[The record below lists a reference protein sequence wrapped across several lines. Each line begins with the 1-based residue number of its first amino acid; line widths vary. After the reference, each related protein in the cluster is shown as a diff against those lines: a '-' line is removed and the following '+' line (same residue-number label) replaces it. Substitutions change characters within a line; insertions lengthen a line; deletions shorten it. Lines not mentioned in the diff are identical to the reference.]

1 MTEQQNKFIAEIAPI
16 IVKYAAQYGYSVTS
30 VTIAQACLESGFGNA
45 WSRRNNNYFG
55 IKYGTWV
62 KRSAIASKITVVQAR
77 TNEEYRVGQLTSI
90 IDGFCKCPDM
100 DTGVAL
106 YYEFLR
112 VNSRYKNLKGCKTAA
127 EFANKIKADGY
138 ATSSSYVQSLLRCV
152 NECGLEKYDHAVPAA
167 INPQESTTRVLKQK
181 NKGTDVKHMQEMLIA
196 CGYSCGPAGADGIF
210 GTGTFVGLC
219 AFQKAAGL
227 AVDGIYGPKS
237 LKALETAYTQ
247 HKNRKSVDTI
257 AREVIAGKWGTGRE
271 RIDRLEKAGYDAVQ
285 IQHRVNEL
293 IRK

>member
-1 MTEQQNKFIAEIAPI
+1 MAEQQNKFITEIAPI

-90 IDGFCKCPDM
+90 IDGFCKCSDM

-112 VNSRYKNLKGCKTAA
+112 VNSRYKNLKGCKTPA

-138 ATSSSYVQSLLRCV
+138 ATSSSYVQNLLNCV
-152 NECGLEKYDHAVPAA
+152 RACGLEKYDGK
-167 INPQESTTRVLKQK
+167 RVENTSGSSVRTLRQK
-181 NKGTDVKHMQEMLIA
+181 DRGEDVKHMQEMLIT
-196 CGYSCGPAGADGIF
+196 CGYSCGPADADGIF

-237 LKALETAYTQ
+237 AKALETAYTQ

-271 RIDRLEKAGYDAVQ
+271 RIDRIEKAGYDATQ

>member
-1 MTEQQNKFIAEIAPI
+1 MTEQQSKFIAEIAPI
-16 IVKYAAQYGYSVTS
+16 IVKYAAQYGYRVTS

-100 DTGVAL
+100 GTGVAL

-112 VNSRYKNLKGCKTAA
+112 VNSRYRNLKECKTAA
-127 EFANKIKADGY
+127 EFANTIKADGY
-138 ATSSSYVQSLLRCV
+138 ATSSAYVNSLLNCV
-152 NECGLEKYDHAVPAA
+152 RAYGLEKYDHVPAA
-167 INPQESTTRVLKQK
+167 INPQKTAVVALKQK
-181 NKGTDVKHMQEMLIA
+181 DNGPDVKRMQEMLIV

-210 GTGTFVGLC
+210 GTGTFVALC
-219 AFQKAAGL
+219 AFQKDAGL

-237 LKALETAYTQ
+237 AKALEAAYAQ
-247 HKNRKSVDTI
+247 RKARKSVDTI

-271 RIDRLEKAGYDAVQ
+271 RIDRLEKAGYDAAQ

-293 IRK
+293 LRR

>member
-100 DTGVAL
+100 GTGVAL

-112 VNSRYKNLKGCKTAA
+112 VNSRYRNLKECKTAA
-127 EFANKIKADGY
+127 EFANTIKADGY
-138 ATSSSYVQSLLRCV
+138 ATSSAYVNSLLNCV
-152 NECGLEKYDHAVPAA
+152 RAYGLEKYDHVPAA
-167 INPQESTTRVLKQK
+167 INPQKTAVVALKQK
-181 NKGTDVKHMQEMLIA
+181 DKGTDVKRMQEMLIV

-210 GTGTFVGLC
+210 GTGTFVALC
-219 AFQKAAGL
+219 AFQKASGI

-237 LKALETAYTQ
+237 AKALETAYAQ
-247 HKNRKSVDTI
+247 RKARKSVDTI
-257 AREVIAGKWGTGRE
+257 AREVIAGKWGSGRD
-271 RIDRLEKAGYDAVQ
+271 RIDRLEKAGYDATQ

-293 IRK
+293 LRR

>member
-138 ATSSSYVQSLLRCV
+138 ATSSAYVNSLLNCV
-152 NECGLEKYDHAVPAA
+152 RAYGLEKYDHVPAA
-167 INPQESTTRVLKQK
+167 INPQKTAVVALKQK
-181 NKGTDVKHMQEMLIA
+181 DKGTDVKRMQEMLIA

-219 AFQKAAGL
+219 AFQKAAGI

-237 LKALETAYTQ
+237 TKALETAYAQ

-271 RIDRLEKAGYDAVQ
+271 RIDRLEKAGV
-285 IQHRVNEL
+285 
-293 IRK
+293 

>member
-100 DTGVAL
+100 GTGVAL

-112 VNSRYKNLKGCKTAA
+112 VNSRYRNLKECKTAA
-127 EFANKIKADGY
+127 EFANTIKADGY
-138 ATSSSYVQSLLRCV
+138 ATSSSYVQNLLNCV
-152 NECGLEKYDHAVPAA
+152 RACGLEKYDGK
-167 INPQESTTRVLKQK
+167 RVENTSGSSVRTLRQK
-181 NKGTDVKHMQEMLIA
+181 DRGEDVKHMQEMLIT

-210 GTGTFVGLC
+210 GNGTFVTLC
-219 AFQKAAGL
+219 AFQKASGI

-237 LKALETAYTQ
+237 AKALETAYAQCKT
-247 HKNRKSVDTI
+247 RKSVDTI
-257 AREVIAGKWGTGRE
+257 AREVIAGKWGSGRD
-271 RIDRLEKAGYDAVQ
+271 RIDRLEKAGYDATQ

-293 IRK
+293 LRR

>member
-16 IVKYAAQYGYSVTS
+16 IGKYAAQYGYGVTS
-30 VTIAQACLESGFGNA
+30 VTIAQACIESGFGNA

-90 IDGFCKCPDM
+90 IDGFCKCPNM

-112 VNSRYKNLKGCKTAA
+112 VNSRYRNLKECKTAA
-127 EFANKIKADGY
+127 EFANTIKADGY
-138 ATSSSYVQSLLRCV
+138 ATSSSYVQNLLNCV
-152 NECGLEKYDHAVPAA
+152 RACGLEKYDGK
-167 INPQESTTRVLKQK
+167 RVENTSGSSVRTLRRKDR
-181 NKGTDVKHMQEMLIA
+181 GEDVKHMQEMLIT

-210 GTGTFVGLC
+210 GTGTFVALC
-219 AFQKAAGL
+219 AFQKASGI

-237 LKALETAYTQ
+237 AKALETAYAQCKT
-247 HKNRKSVDTI
+247 RKSVDTI
-257 AREVIAGKWGTGRE
+257 AREVIAGKWGSGRD
-271 RIDRLEKAGYDAVQ
+271 RIDRLEKAGYDATQ

-293 IRK
+293 LRR

>member
-90 IDGFCKCPDM
+90 IDGFCKCSGM

-138 ATSSSYVQSLLRCV
+138 ATSSAYVNSLLNCV
-152 NECGLEKYDHAVPAA
+152 RAYGLEKYDHVPAA
-167 INPQESTTRVLKQK
+167 INPQKTAVVALKQK
-181 NKGTDVKHMQEMLIA
+181 DKGTDVKRMQEMLIA

-219 AFQKAAGL
+219 AFQKAAGI

-237 LKALETAYTQ
+237 AKALETAYAQCKT
-247 HKNRKSVDTI
+247 RKSVDTI

-271 RIDRLEKAGYDAVQ
+271 RIDRLEKAGYDATQ

-293 IRK
+293 LRR

>member
-1 MTEQQNKFIAEIAPI
+1 MKEQQNKFIAEIVPVIA
-16 IVKYAAQYGYSVTS
+16 KYAVQYGYSIVS

-45 WSRRNNNYFG
+45 WSRRSNNYFG
-55 IKYGTWV
+55 IKYGSWV

-90 IDGFCKCPDM
+90 IDGFCKCPNM

-112 VNSRYKNLKGCKTAA
+112 VNSRYRNLKECKTAA
-127 EFANKIKADGY
+127 EFANTIKADGY
-138 ATSSSYVQSLLRCV
+138 ATSSSYVQNLLNCV
-152 NECGLEKYDHAVPAA
+152 RACGLEKYDGK
-167 INPQESTTRVLKQK
+167 RVENTSGSSVRTLRQK
-181 NKGTDVKHMQEMLIA
+181 DKGADAKRMQEMLIA

-210 GTGTFVGLC
+210 GTGTFVALC

-237 LKALETAYTQ
+237 AKALEAAYAQ
-247 HKNRKSVDTI
+247 RKARKSVDTI

-271 RIDRLEKAGYDAVQ
+271 RIDRLEKAGYDAAQ

-293 IRK
+293 LRR

>member
-16 IVKYAAQYGYSVTS
+16 IGKYAAQYGYGVTS

-77 TNEEYRVGQLTSI
+77 TNEEYSVGQLTSI

-100 DTGVAL
+100 GTGVAL

-112 VNSRYKNLKGCKTAA
+112 VNSRYRNLKECKTAA
-127 EFANKIKADGY
+127 EFANTIKADGY
-138 ATSSSYVQSLLRCV
+138 ATSSSYVQNLLNCV
-152 NECGLEKYDHAVPAA
+152 RACGLEKYDGK
-167 INPQESTTRVLKQK
+167 RVENTSGSSVRTLRQK
-181 NKGTDVKHMQEMLIA
+181 DRGEDVKHMQEMLIT

-210 GTGTFVGLC
+210 GTGTSAALR

-227 AVDGIYGPKS
+227 AVDGIFGPKS
-237 LKALETAYTQ
+237 AKALESAYAQ
-247 HKNRKSVDTI
+247 RNARKSVDTI

-271 RIDRLEKAGYDAVQ
+271 RIDRLERAGYDAAQ

-293 IRK
+293 LR

>member
-1 MTEQQNKFIAEIAPI
+1 MTEQQNKFIAEIAPV

-62 KRSAIASKITVVQAR
+62 KRSSVASKITVVQAK
-77 TNEEYRVGQLTSI
+77 TNEEYRVGQLTTI
-90 IDGFCKCPDM
+90 IDGFCKCPDIN
-100 DTGVAL
+100 TGVVL

-138 ATSSSYVQSLLRCV
+138 ATSSTYVNSLLNCV
-152 NECGLEKYDHAVPAA
+152 RACGLEKYDHAVPAT
-167 INPQESTTRVLKQK
+167 INPQKTPVRMLKQK
-181 NKGTDVKHMQEMLIA
+181 DSGTDVKRMQEMLIA

-210 GTGTFVGLC
+210 GTGTFVALC
-219 AFQKAAGL
+219 AFQKASGL
-227 AVDGIYGPKS
+227 AVDGIYGPRS
-237 LKALETAYTQ
+237 AKALETAYAQSKT
-247 HKNRKSVDTI
+247 RKSVDTI

-271 RIDRLEKAGYDAVQ
+271 RIDKLEKAGYDAAQ

-293 IRK
+293 LRR

>member
-1 MTEQQNKFIAEIAPI
+1 M
-16 IVKYAAQYGYSVTS
+16 
-30 VTIAQACLESGFGNA
+30 
-45 WSRRNNNYFG
+45 
-55 IKYGTWV
+55 
-62 KRSAIASKITVVQAR
+62 QAR

-138 ATSSSYVQSLLRCV
+138 ATSSAYVNSLLNCV
-152 NECGLEKYDHAVPAA
+152 RAYGLEKYDHVPAA
-167 INPQESTTRVLKQK
+167 INPQKTAVVALKQK
-181 NKGTDVKHMQEMLIA
+181 DKGTDVKRMQEMLIA

-219 AFQKAAGL
+219 AFQKAAGI

-237 LKALETAYTQ
+237 TKALETAYAQ

-271 RIDRLEKAGYDAVQ
+271 RIDRLEKAGYDATQ

>member
-16 IVKYAAQYGYSVTS
+16 IVKYAAQYGYGVTS

-100 DTGVAL
+100 NTGVAL

-112 VNSRYKNLKGCKTAA
+112 VNSRYRNLKGCKTAA
-127 EFANKIKADGY
+127 EFANKIKSDGY
-138 ATSSSYVQSLLRCV
+138 ATSSSYVQSLLNCV
-152 NECGLEKYDHAVPAA
+152 RACGLEKYDHASAA
-167 INPQESTTRVLKQK
+167 INPQKTAARVLKQRD
-181 NKGTDVKHMQEMLIA
+181 KGADVKRMQEMLIA

-210 GTGTFVGLC
+210 GAGTFVALC
-219 AFQKAAGL
+219 AFQKASGI

-237 LKALETAYTQ
+237 AKALESTYAQ
-247 HKNRKSVDTI
+247 RKARKSVDTI
-257 AREVIAGKWGTGRE
+257 AREVIAGKWGSGRD
-271 RIDRLEKAGYDAVQ
+271 RIDRLEKAGYDATQ

-293 IRK
+293 LRR

>member
-1 MTEQQNKFIAEIAPI
+1 MTEQQSKFIAEIAPI
-16 IVKYAAQYGYSVTS
+16 IVKYAAQYGYRVTS

-55 IKYGTWV
+55 IKYGTWI

-90 IDGFCKCPDM
+90 IDGFCKCSGM

-127 EFANKIKADGY
+127 EFANTIKADGY
-138 ATSSSYVQSLLRCV
+138 ATSSSYVQNLLNCV
-152 NECGLEKYDHAVPAA
+152 RACGLEKYDGK
-167 INPQESTTRVLKQK
+167 RVENTSGSSVRTLRQK
-181 NKGTDVKHMQEMLIA
+181 DRGEDVKHMQEMLIT

-210 GTGTFVGLC
+210 GTETFVALC
-219 AFQKAAGL
+219 AFQKASGI

-237 LKALETAYTQ
+237 AKALETAYAQCKT
-247 HKNRKSVDTI
+247 RKSVDTI

-271 RIDRLEKAGYDAVQ
+271 RIDRLEKAGYDATQ

-293 IRK
+293 LRR

>member
-30 VTIAQACLESGFGNA
+30 VTIAQACLESGFGNV

-90 IDGFCKCPDM
+90 IDGFCKCPDI

-112 VNSRYKNLKGCKTAA
+112 VNSRYKNLKVCKTAA

-138 ATSSSYVQSLLRCV
+138 ATSSSYVQNLLNCV
-152 NECGLEKYDHAVPAA
+152 RACGLEKYDGK
-167 INPQESTTRVLKQK
+167 RVENTSGSCVRTLRQK
-181 NKGTDVKHMQEMLIA
+181 DRGEDVKHMQEMLIT

-210 GTGTFVGLC
+210 GTGTFVALC
-219 AFQKAAGL
+219 AFQKASGI

-237 LKALETAYTQ
+237 AKALETAYAQCKT
-247 HKNRKSVDTI
+247 RKSIDTI
-257 AREVIAGKWGTGRE
+257 AREVISGKWGTGRE
-271 RIDRLEKAGYDAVQ
+271 RIDKLEKAGYDAAQ

>member
-1 MTEQQNKFIAEIAPI
+1 MTEQQSKFIAEIAPI
-16 IVKYAAQYGYSVTS
+16 IVKYAAQYGYRVTS

-55 IKYGTWV
+55 IKYGTWI

-100 DTGVAL
+100 GTGVAL

-112 VNSRYKNLKGCKTAA
+112 VNSRYRNLKECKTAA
-127 EFANKIKADGY
+127 EFANTIKADGY
-138 ATSSSYVQSLLRCV
+138 ATSSSYVQNLLNCV
-152 NECGLEKYDHAVPAA
+152 RACGLEKYDGK
-167 INPQESTTRVLKQK
+167 RVENTSGSSVRTLRQK
-181 NKGTDVKHMQEMLIA
+181 DRGEDVKHMQEMLIT

-210 GTGTFVGLC
+210 GTGTFVALC
-219 AFQKAAGL
+219 AFQKASGI

-237 LKALETAYTQ
+237 AKALETAYAQ
-247 HKNRKSVDTI
+247 RKARKSVDTI
-257 AREVIAGKWGTGRE
+257 AREVIAGKWGSGRD
-271 RIDRLEKAGYDAVQ
+271 RIDRLEKAGYDATQ

-293 IRK
+293 LRR

>member
-112 VNSRYKNLKGCKTAA
+112 VNSRYKNLKECKTAA

-138 ATSSSYVQSLLRCV
+138 ATSSSYVQSLLNCIRAY
-152 NECGLEKYDHAVPAA
+152 GLEKYDGK
-167 INPQESTTRVLKQK
+167 RVENTSGSSVRTLKQK
-181 NKGTDVKHMQEMLIA
+181 DRGEDVKHMQEMLIA
-196 CGYSCGPAGADGIF
+196 CGYSCGPAGTDGIF
-210 GTGTFVGLC
+210 GTGTFVALC

-237 LKALETAYTQ
+237 AKALEAAYAQ
-247 HKNRKSVDTI
+247 RKARKSVDTI

-271 RIDRLEKAGYDAVQ
+271 RIDRLEKAGYDAAQ

>member
-112 VNSRYKNLKGCKTAA
+112 VNSRYKNLKECKTAA

-138 ATSSSYVQSLLRCV
+138 ATSSSYVQSLLNCIRAY
-152 NECGLEKYDHAVPAA
+152 GLEKYDGK
-167 INPQESTTRVLKQK
+167 RVENTSGSSVRTLKQK
-181 NKGTDVKHMQEMLIA
+181 DRGEDVKHMQEMLIA
-196 CGYSCGPAGADGIF
+196 CGYSCGPAGTDGIF
-210 GTGTFVGLC
+210 GTGTFVALC
-219 AFQKAAGL
+219 AFQKASGI

-237 LKALETAYTQ
+237 AKALETAYAQ
-247 HKNRKSVDTI
+247 RKARKSVDTI

-271 RIDRLEKAGYDAVQ
+271 RIDRLEKAGYDAAQ

>member
-16 IVKYAAQYGYSVTS
+16 IGKYAAQYGYGVTS

-100 DTGVAL
+100 GTGVAL

-112 VNSRYKNLKGCKTAA
+112 VNSRYRNLKECKTAA
-127 EFANKIKADGY
+127 EFANTIKADGY
-138 ATSSSYVQSLLRCV
+138 ATSSSYVQNLLNCV
-152 NECGLEKYDHAVPAA
+152 RACGLEKYDGK
-167 INPQESTTRVLKQK
+167 RVENTSGSSVRTLRQK
-181 NKGTDVKHMQEMLIA
+181 DRGEDVKHMQEMLIT

-210 GTGTFVGLC
+210 GNGTFVALC
-219 AFQKAAGL
+219 AFQKASGI

-237 LKALETAYTQ
+237 AKALETAYAQCKT
-247 HKNRKSVDTI
+247 RKSVDTI
-257 AREVIAGKWGTGRE
+257 AREVIAGKWGSGRD
-271 RIDRLEKAGYDAVQ
+271 RIDRLEKAGYDATQ

-293 IRK
+293 LRR

>member
-1 MTEQQNKFIAEIAPI
+1 
-16 IVKYAAQYGYSVTS
+16 
-30 VTIAQACLESGFGNA
+30 
-45 WSRRNNNYFG
+45 
-55 IKYGTWV
+55 
-62 KRSAIASKITVVQAR
+62 
-77 TNEEYRVGQLTSI
+77 
-90 IDGFCKCPDM
+90 
-100 DTGVAL
+100 
-106 YYEFLR
+106 
-112 VNSRYKNLKGCKTAA
+112 
-127 EFANKIKADGY
+127 
-138 ATSSSYVQSLLRCV
+138 
-152 NECGLEKYDHAVPAA
+152 
-167 INPQESTTRVLKQK
+167 
-181 NKGTDVKHMQEMLIA
+181 MLIA

-210 GTGTFVGLC
+210 GTGTFVALC

-271 RIDRLEKAGYDAVQ
+271 RIDRLEKAGYDAAQ

>member
-16 IVKYAAQYGYSVTS
+16 IVKYAAQYGYGVTS

-112 VNSRYKNLKGCKTAA
+112 VNSRYRNLKECKTAA

-138 ATSSSYVQSLLRCV
+138 ATSSAYVNSLLNCV
-152 NECGLEKYDHAVPAA
+152 RAYGLEKYDHASAA
-167 INPQESTTRVLKQK
+167 INPQKTTTRVLKQK
-181 NKGTDVKHMQEMLIA
+181 DNGADVKRMQEMLIA

-210 GTGTFVGLC
+210 GTGTFVALC

-237 LKALETAYTQ
+237 AKALETAYAQRKT
-247 HKNRKSVDTI
+247 RKSVDTI
-257 AREVIAGKWGTGRE
+257 AREVIAGKWGSGRD
-271 RIDRLEKAGYDAVQ
+271 RIDRLEKAGYDATQ

-293 IRK
+293 LRR

>member
-1 MTEQQNKFIAEIAPI
+1 MTEQQSKFIAEIAPI
-16 IVKYAAQYGYSVTS
+16 IVKYAAQYGYRVTS

-55 IKYGTWV
+55 IKYGTWI

-100 DTGVAL
+100 GTGVAL

-112 VNSRYKNLKGCKTAA
+112 VNSRYRNLKECKTAA
-127 EFANKIKADGY
+127 EFANTIKADGY
-138 ATSSSYVQSLLRCV
+138 ATSSSYVQNLLNCV
-152 NECGLEKYDHAVPAA
+152 RACGLEKYDGK
-167 INPQESTTRVLKQK
+167 RVENTSGSSVRTLRQK
-181 NKGTDVKHMQEMLIA
+181 DRGEDVKHMQEMLIT

-210 GTGTFVGLC
+210 GTETFVALC
-219 AFQKAAGL
+219 AFQKASGI

-237 LKALETAYTQ
+237 AKALETAYAQCKT
-247 HKNRKSVDTI
+247 RKSVDTI

-271 RIDRLEKAGYDAVQ
+271 RIDRLEKAGYDATQ

-293 IRK
+293 LRR

>member
-1 MTEQQNKFIAEIAPI
+1 MTEQQNKFIAEIAPVI
-16 IVKYAAQYGYSVTS
+16 AKYAAQYGYSVTS
-30 VTIAQACLESGFGNA
+30 VTIAQACIESGFGNA

-90 IDGFCKCPDM
+90 IDGFCKCPNM

-112 VNSRYKNLKGCKTAA
+112 VNSRYRNLKECKTAA
-127 EFANKIKADGY
+127 EFANTIKADGY
-138 ATSSSYVQSLLRCV
+138 ATSSSYVQNLLNCV
-152 NECGLEKYDHAVPAA
+152 RACGLEKYDGK
-167 INPQESTTRVLKQK
+167 RVENTSGSSVRTLRRKDR
-181 NKGTDVKHMQEMLIA
+181 GEDVKHMQEMLIT

-210 GTGTFVGLC
+210 GTGTFVALC
-219 AFQKAAGL
+219 AFQKASGI

-237 LKALETAYTQ
+237 AKALETAYAQCKT
-247 HKNRKSVDTI
+247 RKSVDTI
-257 AREVIAGKWGTGRE
+257 AREVIAGKWGSGRD
-271 RIDRLEKAGYDAVQ
+271 RIDRLEKAGYDATQ

-293 IRK
+293 LRR